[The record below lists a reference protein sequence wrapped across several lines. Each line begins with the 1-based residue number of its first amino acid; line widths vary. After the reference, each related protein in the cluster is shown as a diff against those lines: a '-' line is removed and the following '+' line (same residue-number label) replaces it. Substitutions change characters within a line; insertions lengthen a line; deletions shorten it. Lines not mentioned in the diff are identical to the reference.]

1 VVVAAA
7 NLDKALERCPRRLRA
22 VLQIS
27 SNETR
32 ALRLLRNI
40 YEHWDE
46 VRDPYRREG
55 ELRASAKKLHD
66 ESRARIRGRS
76 SWIPTQ
82 TKSPWRRS
90 SRCGHSRKSCDGLR
104 RVFYAPSGLTIG
116 RPPGRHRTREL
127 TLIPSTSQKEAKSS
141 SRFFGARR
149 RSGRAWA

>member
-1 VVVAAA
+1 LFRSVEREWPWPARRVRQRRTFSTTTYDEHLVVVAAA

-46 VRDPYRREG
+46 LRDPYRREG

-66 ESRARIRGRS
+66 EFPGADPWSIIVDPDTNEISLAAVVPLRAF
-76 SWIPTQ
+76 
-82 TKSPWRRS
+82 TKE
-90 SRCGHSRKSCDGLR
+90 LR
-104 RVFYAPSGLTIG
+104 RLEARVLRAERAHHRAATGAAPYA
-116 RPPGRHRTREL
+116 
-127 TLIPSTSQKEAKSS
+127 
-141 SRFFGARR
+141 
-149 RSGRAWA
+149 